1 MAETICIIFSVSR
14 DLHKRIRIERRTT
27 DVHTEIQRTLQM
39 ESVTSSAMPA
49 NRLTIIII
57 MPPTLHVVGKSYNE
71 TQRDRVIAEHL
82 SRANQ
87 HDQSLLVLIIMLL
100 GVGGGALDSSLVMAC
115 HPNPIKL

>member
-14 DLHKRIRIERRTT
+14 DLHKRIRIESRTT

-87 HDQSLLVLIIMLL
+87 HDRSLLVLIIMLL